1 MKKIFKVDKDFNN
14 SRFDKWF
21 KSEVLDIP
29 HSLIE
34 KLIRK
39 KNIKVNHKKTKTSYR
54 VKLND
59 IVEIH
64 GLDGFKKNI
73 KKKKDLFIKHQ
84 RKIKKNM
91 TVL

>member
-59 IVEIH
+59 MIEIH
-64 GLDGFKKNI
+64 GLNSFKKI
-73 KKKKDLFIKHQ
+73 SKKKDLFIKHQ